1 MNAGP
6 PDDPEF
12 REILE
17 VQRAEYRK
25 ACRAKFEAVRE
36 AWVRVGTG
44 RADAGA
50 LTELQRLVHTFAGSG
65 PTFGFDALGAAAR
78 DLERALARLAATP
91 ATSTLVQRNQIES
104 AIAALERALPE
115 PE

>member
-17 VQRAEYRK
+17 AQRAEYRK
-25 ACRAKFEAVRE
+25 ACRAKFEALRD
-36 AWVRVGTG
+36 AWERVGTG

-50 LTELQRLVHTFAGSG
+50 LKDLQRLVHTFAGSG
-65 PTFGFDALGAAAR
+65 PTFGFEALGAAAR

-91 ATSTLVQRNQIES
+91 ATSTLVQRSQIES
-104 AIAALERALPE
+104 AILALERALPD